1 MSRTKGE
8 EGAFLDEDVFNVLLK
23 KSGLTL
29 NQIAKKSGYGSS
41 SSVQALLRGETKPSI
56 VKAQKMAD
64 ELGCRLDVLLISPD
78 RVSKSKADI
87 YNARLNRIRELRSGY
102 KKVNRPADEGKKI
115 TSEECKMI
123 TQGDYKRMMAE
134 FQRLG
139 AELEKIKEN

>member
-56 VKAQKMAD
+56 VKTQKMAD

-78 RVSKSKADI
+78 RVSKSDDH
-87 YNARLNRIRELRSGY
+87 AR
-102 KKVNRPADEGKKI
+102 
-115 TSEECKMI
+115 
-123 TQGDYKRMMAE
+123 
-134 FQRLG
+134 RL
-139 AELEKIKEN
+139 